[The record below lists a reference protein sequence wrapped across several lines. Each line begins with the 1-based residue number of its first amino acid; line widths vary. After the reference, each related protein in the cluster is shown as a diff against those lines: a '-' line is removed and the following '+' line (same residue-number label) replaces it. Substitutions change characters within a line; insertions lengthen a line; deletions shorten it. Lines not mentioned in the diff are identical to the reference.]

1 MDAKRFKDAYAR
13 LDLIDDRLS
22 YKIRTKSVKSRTAP
36 SVDQLDERV
45 KDLAEMTLELKDVL
59 KELMLSMASKP
70 EG

>member
-1 MDAKRFKDAYAR
+1 MDAKRFKEAYAR
-13 LDLIDDRLS
+13 LDLVDDRLT

-45 KDLAEMTLELKDVL
+45 KDLAEMTLEVKDVL

-70 EG
+70 ED